1 MVVCYSSLR
10 KYTQA
15 LTVRSVVLKVA
26 AFMLSRC
33 TALKAG
39 TAAWTG
45 VRHMLLK
52 LVTPRAG
59 QADQTQMK

>member
-1 MVVCYSSLR
+1 M
-10 KYTQA
+10 
-15 LTVRSVVLKVA
+15 LKVA